1 MSSPAPARVPPS
13 VASAALAVA
22 GVQMV
27 SGIDPAANCEA
38 AAVAIAQAAA
48 GGARV
53 VVLPEYFCLLG
64 QRDTDKVGLR
74 EPEGDGPL

>member
-13 VASAALAVA
+13 LASATLAVA

-38 AAVAIAQAAA
+38 AAVAIA
-48 GGARV
+48 
-53 VVLPEYFCLLG
+53 
-64 QRDTDKVGLR
+64 
-74 EPEGDGPL
+74 